1 MVPVTRSPPGWE
13 PQRTAASRNER
24 AIVAAAR
31 TLVTRA
37 GVEQL
42 DVRDIAHEA
51 GVGIGTVYRRF
62 GDKASVLAAV
72 IGDQE
77 RELQDAVLRGPPPLG
92 PGAPA
97 EERLEAFLRALC
109 RLTEANIEIAAASE
123 GAAPGARY
131 RIGAYRAWRLHVTIL
146 LAEID
151 SSLDAEWWADLLLS
165 PLTASLYRQQ
175 RDEQGISAKRIENN
189 VVDAAARLLRP
200 AGRRR
205 RKE

>member
-1 MVPVTRSPPGWE
+1 MTHSSAGWE

-31 TLVTRA
+31 KLVARA

-77 RELQDAVLRGPPPLG
+77 RELQDAILRGPPPLG

-97 EERLEAFLRALC
+97 GERLEAFLRELC
-109 RLTEANIEIAAASE
+109 RLTEANVEIAAASE

-131 RIGAYRAWRLHVTIL
+131 RIGAYRAWRLHVTVL

-151 SSLDAEWWADLLLS
+151 RALDAEWWADLLLS

-175 RDEQGISAKRIENN
+175 RNEQGMSAERIENN
-189 VVDAAARLLRP
+189 LVDAASRLLRSTG
-200 AGRRR
+200 GRRR
-205 RKE
+205 KQ